1 MAREKKRGKG
11 RSRKGTGRDPVF
23 VELTPTVEFLQG
35 NVSES
40 LCDRVFAGVRTTE
53 RQRKWSLFAL
63 ARFWLYVI
71 LDPPPALTPVL
82 ERARRGDPRGLLPQV
97 AASSEA
103 FFERCKSLDRGFF
116 EGLYAH
122 FIERIEPK
130 APMLYSGEIAHRL
143 KKFTGV
149 SAIDGSRMEWN
160 AHRLKIAWEEKSVIL
175 PGCVLA
181 VYDLFRGIATQLWFG
196 ADAGASE
203 HTRAITTV
211 GCLPTGTL
219 LLGDRLYCSLR
230 LFAELNLSES
240 FRLFRRTK
248 ALPVRKLRRLSRSRT
263 ERGLAEDWIVEA
275 GSEAAP
281 MHLRMFVLKANGTTY
296 ESLSNVL
303 DPNRLPLADA
313 IALYPKRWRVERLF
327 YDLKIVLKLRKLYCA
342 NPNAVAMQIF
352 AGAMVHATFR
362 IAQADIARR
371 VSLSPDELSPQK
383 LFPLLAVASIKVI
396 EAEHFFEKTCGA
408 NPRVKLRK
416 PSWNDLPDTVIPLR
430 HIVVQRRSTHRIK
443 PEYHKNRAK
452 WMSITNFAGA
462 EELTIAAKCRWIL
475 RGPAVL
481 RGFFAKR
488 CVPSESDLC
497 Q

>member
-11 RSRKGTGRDPVF
+11 RSRKGTEREPVF
-23 VELTPTVEFLQG
+23 VELTQTIEFLHG
-35 NVSES
+35 NVTET
-40 LCDRVFAGVRTTE
+40 LCDDVFVGVRTTE

-103 FFERCKSLDRGFF
+103 FFERCKSLDSGFF
-116 EGLYAH
+116 EALYAH
-122 FIERIEPK
+122 FIARIEPK
-130 APMLYSGEIAHRL
+130 APRLYSGEIAHLL

-149 SAIDGSRMEWN
+149 SAIDGSRMERI
-160 AHRLKIAWEEKSVIL
+160 AHRLKITWEEKSVIL

-181 VYDLFRGIATQLWFG
+181 VYDLFRGIATQLWFD

-203 HTRAITTV
+203 HTRAITAV
-211 GCLPTGTL
+211 GCLPKGTL
-219 LLGDRLYCSLR
+219 VLGDRLYCSLQM
-230 LFAELNLSES
+230 FAELKLSES
-240 FRLFRRTK
+240 FGLFRRTK
-248 ALPVRKLRRLSRSRT
+248 GLRVRKVRRLSRSRT

-275 GSEAAP
+275 GSKPEP
-281 MHLRMFVLKANGTTY
+281 ITLRMFVLKANGTTY

-303 DPNRLPLADA
+303 DPNRLTLADA
-313 IALYPKRWRVERLF
+313 IALYPKRWKVERLF
-327 YDLKIVLKLRKLYCA
+327 YDLKIVLNLRKLYCA
-342 NPNAVAMQIF
+342 NPNAVAMQVF
-352 AGAMVHATFR
+352 AGAMVHAAFR

-371 VSLSPDELSPQK
+371 VARSPDDLSPEK

-396 EAEHFFEKTCGA
+396 EAEYLFEKTCRA

-430 HIVVQRRSTHRIK
+430 HIVVQRRSSHRIK
-443 PEYHKNRAK
+443 PEYHKDRAK
-452 WMSITNFAGA
+452 WKSITKVEGA
-462 EELTIAAKCRWIL
+462 EELT
-475 RGPAVL
+475 
-481 RGFFAKR
+481 
-488 CVPSESDLC
+488 
-497 Q
+497 